1 MILED
6 QAMAFTPLKPL
17 RKPEKEPKP
26 LQSLEELALLA
37 VVNPGEIA
45 RHVFPTW
52 HAVRMALE
60 QREFSEMRE
69 RYRKEH
75 AKKFRYVM
83 KEFKYVDDCVEKT
96 MLSAGLQMFLRNE
109 LATARTLLVLSINF
123 TND

>member
-6 QAMAFTPLKPL
+6 QEMAFTPLKPL

-37 VVNPGEIA
+37 VVSPGEIA

-83 KEFKYVDDCVEKT
+83 KELKYVMITIGHGVC
-96 MLSAGLQMFLRNE
+96 FP
-109 LATARTLLVLSINF
+109 ATCCCFYKQPVLEPICF
-123 TND
+123 VL